1 MLELYDYSNG
11 GTCKTLSMVSREAAE
26 YMDHLTYF
34 HIICL
39 TLIYCVVASYD
50 LVGFFLKF
58 LGVGKKEDKTQLQGF
73 FRIIYHDSSLLK
85 ELKAR

>member
-1 MLELYDYSNG
+1 MIIP
-11 GTCKTLSMVSREAAE
+11 MEAPVKHCPWSVE
-26 YMDHLTYF
+26 KLLNMWDHLTHF

-73 FRIIYHDSSLLK
+73 FRIIYHDSSSLK